1 MAAAPGQGTGTDYPN
16 RRPARGALLTMTTK
30 TKKAGGRPP
39 LPPLQRQSARFEFRL
54 TQAQREKLVRL
65 GGTAW
70 LHRMIDEAPE
80 PRQAGS

>member
-1 MAAAPGQGTGTDYPN
+1 
-16 RRPARGALLTMTTK
+16 MTTK

-39 LPPLQRQSARFEFRL
+39 LPPLKRQSARFEFRL

-70 LHRMIDEAPE
+70 LHQVIDEARETE
-80 PRQAGS
+80 PG

>member
-1 MAAAPGQGTGTDYPN
+1 MA
-16 RRPARGALLTMTTK
+16 TTPPK
-30 TKKAGGRPP
+30 PKHPGGRPA
-39 LPPLQRQSARFEFRL
+39 LPPDLRQSARFEFRL

-80 PRQAGS
+80 PRQAES